1 MKQVDTGGLS
11 FQEIREDGKYYVD
24 KSLLIK
30 DMLETNDRGVY
41 LYTRP
46 RRFGKTTNITM
57 LDAFFNLEYKGNA
70 WFDGLAIS
78 ECPEYASYK
87 NRFPVISLNLKDTV
101 AEGYDEYVGLLRN
114 AIRRAFL
121 PFRHLLDRGDVYEDE
136 KDEIRAVLNRTL
148 DITTLSSSLLDL
160 SEILS
165 RCHGEKVVILIDEY
179 DRAVMDS
186 LGKDIQKDIVRILSQ
201 LLSSTLKN
209 NDNLQMGY
217 VTGISQIT
225 KADIFS
231 GLNNLSVN
239 NVFSI
244 RSDER
249 FGFTEDDVERILEY
263 YGHPE
268 KIDEVRSWYDGYR
281 FGNAEIYNPF
291 SVMKYVQEG
300 FRPKGYW
307 VGTSSDNPARWLLR
321 RTDASMA
328 EFSELLAGSSLNRTL
343 NDSISSDRLSLSDTD
358 DLHTLMVLTG
368 YLKAVPLGGWNHSI
382 SIPNGEVMEALDR
395 IVAEGVRLD
404 STRFDEF
411 CLAVLD
417 GDVDRMTETL
427 QFILVGSS
435 YMTGRAEFPYE
446 AVLMTI
452 MRGIV
457 ARYDTRVEREE
468 GNGRVDIVMIPKRD
482 GEPSMIF
489 ELKVADTENALD
501 SEAGDAIAQIHERK
515 YYLGMTGR
523 VMLYGISFWGKVP
536 RIKLE
541 VLDLRR
547 QPMVRHPLSDRFPD
561 QPPHV

>member
-57 LDAFFNLEYKGNA
+57 LDAFFNLEYKGNT
-70 WFDGLAIS
+70 WFDELAIS
-78 ECPEYASYK
+78 ECPQYVSYK

-101 AEGYDEYVGLLRN
+101 AEEYDEYVGLLRN

-121 PFRHLLDRGDVYEDE
+121 PFRYLLDRGDVYEDE

-160 SEILS
+160 SDVLS

-186 LGKDIQKDIVRILSQ
+186 FGKDIQKDIVRILSQ
-201 LLSSTLKN
+201 LLSPTLKS

-217 VTGISQIT
+217 VTGIAQIA

-239 NVFSI
+239 NVFSV

-249 FGFTEDDVERILEY
+249 FGFTEDEVEGILEY
-263 YGHPE
+263 YGHSE
-268 KIDEVRSWYDGYR
+268 RIDEVRSWYDGYR

-307 VGTSSDNPARWLLR
+307 VGTSSDNPVRWLLR
-321 RTDASMA
+321 RTDASRA

-368 YLKAVPLGGWNHSI
+368 YLKAVPLDGWNYSV

-395 IVAEGVRLD
+395 IVAEEVRLD

-427 QFILVGSS
+427 QFILLGSS
-435 YMTGRAEFPYE
+435 YMTGKAEFPYE

-457 ARYDTRVEREE
+457 SRYDTRIEREV
-468 GNGRVDIVMIPKRD
+468 GNGRVDIVMTPKRE
-482 GEPSMIF
+482 GEPPMVF
-489 ELKVADTENALD
+489 ELKVAGSEDALGP
-501 SEAGDAIAQIHERK
+501 EARDAIAQIHERK

-536 RIKLE
+536 RIMLE
-541 VLDLRR
+541 VLDL
-547 QPMVRHPLSDRFPD
+547 
-561 QPPHV
+561 

>member
-11 FQEIREDGKYYVD
+11 FSRIRENQMYYVD

-30 DMLETNDRGVY
+30 DLLDFDDRGVY

-57 LDAFFNLEYKGNA
+57 LDAFFNLQYKGNT

-78 ECPEYASYK
+78 ECSQYVSYK

-101 AEGYDEYVGLLRN
+101 AEGYDEYEGLLRN

-121 PFRHLLDRGDVYEDE
+121 PFRYLLDREDVYEDE

-160 SEILS
+160 SDVLS

-186 LGKDIQKDIVRILSQ
+186 FGKDIQKDIVMILSQ
-201 LLSSTLKN
+201 LLSPTLKN

-217 VTGISQIT
+217 VTGIAQIA

-239 NVFSI
+239 NVFSV

-249 FGFTEDDVERILEY
+249 FGFTEDEVEGILEY
-263 YGHPE
+263 YGHSG

-307 VGTSSDNPARWLLR
+307 VGTSSDNPVRWLVR
-321 RTDASMA
+321 RT
-328 EFSELLAGSSLNRTL
+328 ERPGRSS
-343 NDSISSDRLSLSDTD
+343 
-358 DLHTLMVLTG
+358 
-368 YLKAVPLGGWNHSI
+368 P
-382 SIPNGEVMEALDR
+382 
-395 IVAEGVRLD
+395 
-404 STRFDEF
+404 
-411 CLAVLD
+411 
-417 GDVDRMTETL
+417 
-427 QFILVGSS
+427 S
-435 YMTGRAEFPYE
+435 YWPGHR
-446 AVLMTI
+446 
-452 MRGIV
+452 
-457 ARYDTRVEREE
+457 
-468 GNGRVDIVMIPKRD
+468 
-482 GEPSMIF
+482 
-489 ELKVADTENALD
+489 
-501 SEAGDAIAQIHERK
+501 
-515 YYLGMTGR
+515 
-523 VMLYGISFWGKVP
+523 
-536 RIKLE
+536 
-541 VLDLRR
+541 
-547 QPMVRHPLSDRFPD
+547 
-561 QPPHV
+561 